1 MSAGDHITPESID
14 AEFPG
19 WEVWQGIDRLWH
31 ARIKG
36 ATPPVMVHDDDLDG
50 LREEIVRYLGKTEE
64 YWHRPEGSTL

>member
-1 MSAGDHITPESID
+1 MSAEDDITPESIA

-36 ATPPVMVHDDDLDG
+36 ATPLVMVHDDDLDG
-50 LREEIVRYLGKTEE
+50 LREEMVRYLGKTDE

>member
-1 MSAGDHITPESID
+1 MSAENDVTPESIP

-50 LREEIVRYLGKTEE
+50 LREEIVRYLGKTDE
-64 YWHRPEGSTL
+64 YWHRPERSTL